1 MPRERQCEPRA
12 QPCRNHGHLLCY
24 LRRHARGYRQRRPDR
39 GRNMAA
45 RIPRVLSLRTL
56 AVAGDGML
64 DAVWAGLLRATT
76 AAVQRD
82 RAVCCPLLFEIAT
95 DNDPS
100 SHSSSSFQRP
110 RRCSWRYARPWA
122 QVSMLA
128 RPALKSLSC
137 PLAIPEPN
145 DGQTETL
152 HHDRDHIVLEDVKML
167 VGELDY
173 RELQAL

>member
-1 MPRERQCEPRA
+1 MPENASANLEPNLVAIMDTFSVTSVDTLEATGNVDQIAAETWQRVF
-12 QPCRNHGHLLCY
+12 
-24 LRRHARGYRQRRPDR
+24 HAF
-39 GRNMAA
+39 
-45 RIPRVLSLRTL
+45 LSLRTL

-128 RPALKSLSC
+128 RPALKSSSC